1 MSKALITE
9 SYLTNIANAIRSK
22 TGKSA
27 TLTPAQMAPEINSI
41 SVGTDVSDT
50 TAAAANVLTGKYFY
64 TSSGVKTQG
73 TIATYNGAHHTSGYT
88 VTISLSSNNYASNH
102 KCEIWQINSTSVSEV
117 DDTYDDIT
125 VLGETTDPDG
135 TITVLV
141 SETAISVFPVFYS
154 DGMMVS
160 INSTPTVTGDI
171 TVYDYSELNHPPYP
185 TDGIFYFT
193 VTSNGTISI
202 SGIDWDDD

>member
-41 SVGTDVSDT
+41 SIGTDVSDT

-88 VTISLSSNNYASNH
+88 VTVTLQTSYGAELFNSA
-102 KCEIWQINSTSVSEV
+102 EIYQLNSTTHTDEYGFYDDLTLLGSFTSPNGSTTVIVSEDAV
-117 DDTYDDIT
+117 CIYIT
-125 VLGETTDPDG
+125 FSTSGMDVGAGIVTTTG
-135 TITVLV
+135 
-141 SETAISVFPVFYS
+141 
-154 DGMMVS
+154 G
-160 INSTPTVTGDI
+160 VTEIQLD
-171 TVYDYSELNHPPYP
+171 HPPYP
-185 TDGIFYFT
+185 YGDMNTTFYT
-193 VTSNGTISI
+193 VASNGTILI
-202 SGIDWDDD
+202 PNIDWDDD